1 MLHVYILQS
10 VFKVFSSNYIIV
22 IFNFVDTPRNFII
35 AKLSIRKPGSSS
47 VLIKSDSD
55 FISTDEDPGLRIESF
70 AIIKLRGVSTKLNI
84 IFFHH
89 ANFQEINYII
99 VVTYL
104 MLQFLLACCSILGS
118 ILNLLD
124 LTTY

>member
-1 MLHVYILQS
+1 MFFQIARETILLLVNNIHEKIWSKLYI
-10 VFKVFSSNYIIV
+10 

-47 VLIKSDSD
+47 VLIKA

-84 IFFHH
+84 IFFHR
-89 ANFQEINYII
+89 ANFQENKLYIHLFI
-99 VVTYL
+99 VIGHRY
-104 MLQFLLACCSILGS
+104 A
-118 ILNLLD
+118 
-124 LTTY
+124 

>member
-1 MLHVYILQS
+1 MVRGNVLTI
-10 VFKVFSSNYIIV
+10 

-35 AKLSIRKPGSSS
+35 AKLSIRKPGSSL
-47 VLIKSDSD
+47 VLIKSID

-89 ANFQEINYII
+89 ANFQEIN
-99 VVTYL
+99 V
-104 MLQFLLACCSILGS
+104 
-118 ILNLLD
+118 
-124 LTTY
+124 LTVPPALS